1 MLTSPRFKFEKEDLI
16 SPILMFLLSTLNSI
30 NVPPLKS
37 IPKFNP
43 LNEINTILSIK
54 INNEKIF
61 AFLNKDE
68 KLKFLL
74 III

>member
-37 IPKFNP
+37 IPKFN
-43 LNEINTILSIK
+43 
-54 INNEKIF
+54 NEKIF